1 MNLQILKTLNPI
13 KTIYFNFKMFSLK
26 EAIKF
31 PVFIGYHTKFISLK
45 GSIKIENPINIGMI
59 RIGFGHV
66 GIFDKRYVRTLIELN
81 GKILFKGKALIIA
94 GSKISVGEMGCLTLG
109 NYFKLSP
116 NSTIICFDSVTLGD
130 YVRCS
135 WDSLIMDT
143 DFHETSNTKT
153 EEINTNYSKPISL
166 GDNTW
171 VGVRCLLLKGTSVP
185 ANTIIGA
192 NSFLNKKYD
201 IEENCLIAGNPAIL
215 KKRNVKREGSKF

>member
-1 MNLQILKTLNPI
+1 
-13 KTIYFNFKMFSLK
+13 MFSIK

-31 PVFIGYHTKFISLK
+31 PVFIGYDTKFVSLK
-45 GSIKIENPINIGMI
+45 GDIEINGILKPGMI
-59 RIGFGHV
+59 RFGFGHV
-66 GIFDKRYVRTLIELN
+66 GIFDKRYVRTLIELK
-81 GKILFKGKALIIA
+81 GKIIFKGEALFIH
-94 GSKISVGEMGCLTLG
+94 GSKISVGEKGCLILG

-116 NSTIICFDSVTLGD
+116 NSAIICFDSVTLGD

-153 EEINTNYSKPISL
+153 EEINTNNSKPISL

-171 VGVRCLLLKGTSVP
+171 VGVRCLLLKGTAVP

-201 IEENCLIAGNPAIL
+201 IEQNCLIAGNPAIL
-215 KKRNVKREGSKF
+215 KKRNVKRIGSKFN